1 VKAVEIDRLNV
12 VCMCVCVCV
21 CVCVCC
27 SVSVFVIAC
36 SFRLSCSTPFCAYVP
51 LCPSSLTQCAAPWF
65 GDHLTHLSQLGTHL
79 RGKKKREELM
89 GVIVAQRKLAA
100 AKKAE
105 SKE

>member
-1 VKAVEIDRLNV
+1 VKAAEIDRLNV
-12 VCMCVCVCV
+12 VCV

-51 LCPSSLTQCAAPWF
+51 LCPSSLTQFAAPWF
-65 GDHLTHLSQLGTHL
+65 GDHHLTHLSQLGTHL